1 MSDYTRQH
9 DFSVKDSL
17 ASGDA
22 EKIILGADVD
32 DEFDAIV
39 TAIASKADS
48 ADAISASESNTFTAS
63 QYLTGGRLGI
73 GTTSP
78 WGAEN
83 GSVHI
88 KTGAYGGTNPSVTG
102 SDDLIVEN
110 NDDAGINIL
119 TPATAEGY
127 LTFGDPADGDVGG
140 IQYDHVANT
149 MDFTTNATEAL
160 RIESNGTLH
169 TLIAD
174 YEDLVTDDDDF
185 PNKKWVDDNAPPPI
199 AAKASGS
206 LSAEILTGTPVEV
219 CSGSLTVRGTAMMLT
234 VEVNGLTTNNDST
247 VTLAL
252 KVNGSSVKTD
262 TVPSAQQGGGS
273 QIYITELET
282 GLTPGAQTFSLTAN
296 ATSNTTTIASAEIFA
311 LDCRT

>member
-39 TAIASKADS
+39 TAIASKADTS
-48 ADAISASESNTFTAS
+48 DAVTSSESNTFTAS

-78 WGAEN
+78 WGVEN

-88 KTGAYGGTNPSVTG
+88 KTGAYGGSNPSVTG

-119 TPATAEGY
+119 TPATSEGY

-140 IQYDHVANT
+140 IQYDHAANT
-149 MDFTTNATEAL
+149 MDFTTNAVEAL
-160 RIESNGTLH
+160 RIESDGTLH

-174 YEDLVTDDDDF
+174 YEDQVTDDDDI
-185 PNKKWVDDNAPPPI
+185 PNKAYVDSQQKWIVFNGTNGSEI
-199 AAKASGS
+199 AANG
-206 LSAEILTGTPVEV
+206 LSVSRTGT
-219 CSGSLTVRGTAMMLT
+219 GTYAVT
-234 VEVNGLTTNNDST
+234 FDST
-247 VTLAL
+247 ASSANYAVVATATNYATGSNLAAVACVDQDVSVTTSGFTLIA
-252 KVNGSSVKTD
+252 VIGNNTNSRTD
-262 TVPSAQQGGGS
+262 PPRISIA
-273 QIYITELET
+273 IY
-282 GLTPGAQTFSLTAN
+282 GA
-296 ATSNTTTIASAEIFA
+296 
-311 LDCRT
+311 